1 MSLFFVFHVL
11 FVLLVLPFLSSQS
24 DRDECQAKWKMLET
38 REASLTITEGEDNN
52 LLFSLD
58 NDFTTGLV

>member
-24 DRDECQAKWKMLET
+24 DRDECQAKWKILET